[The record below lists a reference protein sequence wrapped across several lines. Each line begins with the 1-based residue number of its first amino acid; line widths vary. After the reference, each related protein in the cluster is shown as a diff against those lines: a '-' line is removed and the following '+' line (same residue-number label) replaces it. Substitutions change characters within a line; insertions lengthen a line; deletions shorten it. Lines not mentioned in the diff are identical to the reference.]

1 MIGMS
6 LKDKLF
12 GSKILAVGKRKYK
25 KADGATIT
33 VTKDIRYTVKDGSS
47 IIHMYDLDDI
57 KSYCKRST
65 RLGE

>member
-1 MIGMS
+1 MK

-25 KADGATIT
+25 KSDGAMIT

-47 IIHMYDLDDI
+47 TIHMYNLDDV

-65 RLGE
+65 RLGG